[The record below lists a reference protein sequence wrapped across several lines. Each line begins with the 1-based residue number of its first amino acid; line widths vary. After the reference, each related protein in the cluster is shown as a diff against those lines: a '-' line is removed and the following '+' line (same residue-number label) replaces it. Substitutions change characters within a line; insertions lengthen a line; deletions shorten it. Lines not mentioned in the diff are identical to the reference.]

1 MALSKEQKNDVIAKV
16 DELLGTSKMTVVAR
30 YSGLSVKN
38 MQELRAKGKENGVA
52 VTVAK
57 NRLVKVAMQNHD
69 ALKGLDVEM
78 FKGQLAYIFGIED
91 EVVATQTAANFA
103 KDHSN
108 LEIVGGFNEQG
119 ELFTPD
125 QIKQLSK
132 LPSKDA
138 MRAQLVGTIAAPL
151 SGFVTV
157 MSGNLRGFVNVLNAR
172 SKALEG

>member
-1 MALSKEQKNDVIAKV
+1 MALTKGQKNDVIAKV
-16 DELLGTSKMTVVAR
+16 DGLLAESKMTVVAR

-57 NRLVKVAMQNHD
+57 NRLVKVALQKHD
-69 ALKGLDVEM
+69 ALKDIDVEM
-78 FKGQLAYIFGIED
+78 FKGQLAYIFGTED

-103 KDHSN
+103 KEHES
-108 LEIVGGFNEQG
+108 LEIVGGFNAQG
-119 ELFTPD
+119 EIFTAD
-125 QIKQLSK
+125 QITQLSK

-138 MRAQLVGTIAAPL
+138 MRAQLVGTIAAPI

-172 SKALEG
+172 REAIS